1 MGPARAATWIVV
13 CLALAGGSRSLR
25 AQHETASD
33 IEDGGRVF
41 QNTCANCHGPD
52 GNEVAGID
60 LGRGQFRRTM
70 SDEDLIQIIRN
81 GIPGTPMPASNFPE
95 AQAARVVAYLR
106 SVAASR
112 RTTSVTGNVERGKAL
127 FEGGAACL
135 SCHRVNA
142 SGSRLGP
149 DLSNIGQLRRA
160 VELEQSV
167 LDPDAEI
174 LGGNRFYRVVTRDG
188 VTTTGRLLNLD
199 TFTVQMLDSK
209 EQLRSFVKSDLREH
223 GFIEKSP
230 MPSYKEKLNTQ
241 ELADLVG
248 YLVSLKVKVNP

>member
-1 MGPARAATWIVV
+1 MRPASSATWIVV
-13 CLALAGGSRSLR
+13 CLTLAGGSRVVR

-41 QNTCANCHGPD
+41 QSTCANCHGPD

-70 SDEDLIQIIRN
+70 SDQDLVQIIRN

-106 SVAASR
+106 SVAASK

-160 VELEQSV
+160 VELEQSL
-167 LDPDAEI
+167 LDPDAEV

-223 GFIEKSP
+223 GFVEKSP
-230 MPSYKEKLNTQ
+230 MPPYRDKLNPQ

-248 YLVSLKVKVNP
+248 YLVSLKGKVNP